1 MPLQNPQLE
10 NAVKYLSFLFCTDH
24 NILNYNT
31 MTISLTETAA
41 AQIKKQLEKRGS
53 GMGLKLGVKK
63 SGCSGYAYVLDYA
76 DKLNDDDSVFE
87 NFGVKV
93 IVSASDLEII
103 DGIELDY
110 RREGINEAFQF
121 NNPNVKGTCGCG
133 ESFSVS

>member
-76 DKLNDDDSVFE
+76 DKLNEDDSVFE
-87 NFGVKV
+87 DFGVKV